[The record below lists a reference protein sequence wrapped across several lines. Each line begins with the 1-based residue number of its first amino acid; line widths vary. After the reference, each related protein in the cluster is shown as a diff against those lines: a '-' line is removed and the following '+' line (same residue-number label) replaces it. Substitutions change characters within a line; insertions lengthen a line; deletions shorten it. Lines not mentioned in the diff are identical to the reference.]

1 MHKALLLQDLSQCY
15 ITMSG
20 TETHKIDP
28 KGLELLKEIE
38 KELPHIKTRNED
50 SHGNREY
57 EPNQMLDAK
66 VIPLLVNLQLSVR
79 DHTTALTLQPLDS
92 TSI

>member
-1 MHKALLLQDLSQCY
+1 
-15 ITMSG
+15 MSG
-20 TETHKIDP
+20 TETHEIDP
-28 KGLELLKEIE
+28 KGKELLKEIE
-38 KELPHIKTRNED
+38 KELPNIQKRNQD

-66 VIPLLVNLQLSVR
+66 VMPLLVNLQLSVR
-79 DHTTALTLQPLDS
+79 DDTTALTLQPFNS